1 MKKYITANASFLA
14 ATQLFVL
21 VNFAIAQ
28 PLYDM
33 LGQYAEYFTAAGSEP
48 IDIFILLFLLSF
60 LLPTLL
66 ILFEFLIKT
75 INEKL
80 YVGLHFFHIFL
91 FAGLGILPI
100 MKSFSANSGLMTV
113 LVSCLL
119 CFPISYLLFKSSL
132 LKAFFVYLIP
142 VPLIFCS
149 LFLFNPKISAIAF
162 DHSNI
167 AIDIKPGVTDTP
179 VLLLVFDEFPTLSLL
194 DKNFEIDRI
203 RYPNIT
209 ALADHSYWFRNA
221 SSVSDDTLKGAIPSI
236 LSGKYPYSLK
246 TLKKEH
252 DVKKYNFFRLFS
264 KSHSFNV
271 FETYSNF
278 SENHHPGSRRT
289 LTDRLRLYQSDIPIV
304 YAHLV
309 LPKEYAVFLPSI
321 AYDWKNF
328 KKTKKAQ
335 KGSFSIDK
343 LWDERNSIYDGF
355 VKRINNT
362 AKPQL
367 SFLHVLFP
375 HLPWSYVPSG
385 VSYSMDVKGLYGVPG
400 VGMDEM
406 WRGNFWTVN
415 QGYQRHLLQVGY
427 IDSLIGVLVQRLKET
442 EIYDKSLIII
452 TSDHGVSFT
461 PNASRRQ
468 LQKQNLPEIL
478 FIPLIVKT
486 PFQKEKVIDD
496 SNIESVDILPMIT
509 DLLNIEVPWK
519 MDGQSP
525 IGEKNES
532 RSSKICF
539 KQNRMKKDAAVK
551 IKEWNV
557 ADYQSYLKRKV
568 DMFGT
573 GKDDLLWKFGK
584 YKKLIGH
591 KVTDYT
597 IDYENRKTLK
607 AVLNKSPGIP
617 YFSIDLSTPS
627 PVPVTGI
634 LESAAH
640 ENFDKMYLAICINNT
655 IISVTKA
662 HTNSKK
668 GGSFLFFVSKKLFQ
682 PNSIFKLYTISEIN
696 TEISLHP
703 IFLG

>member
-1 MKKYITANASFLA
+1 MKKSITANASFLA
-14 ATQLFVL
+14 ATQLFVM

-28 PLYDM
+28 PLYDI
-33 LGQYAEYFTAAGSEP
+33 LGQYAEYFTATGSEK
-48 IDIFILLFLLSF
+48 IDIFILIIFLSF
-60 LLPTLL
+60 LLPALL
-66 ILFEFLIKT
+66 ILFELLIKT

-80 YVGLHFFHIFL
+80 YAGLHFFHIFL

-100 MKSFSANSGLMTV
+100 LKSLSANSGIMPV
-113 LVSCLL
+113 LVSCL
-119 CFPISYLLFKSSL
+119 FGIIISILLFKSSL

-162 DHSNI
+162 DRSKKE
-167 AIDIKPGVTDTP
+167 IDVKPGVTDTP
-179 VLLLVFDEFPTLSLL
+179 VVLVVFDELPTLSLL
-194 DKNFEIDRI
+194 DRNFEIDRI
-203 RYPNIT
+203 RYPNLA

-236 LSGKYPYSLK
+236 LCGKYPYSLK
-246 TLKKEH
+246 TFKREH
-252 DVKKYNFFRLFS
+252 DVKKYNLFRLLS
-264 KSHSFNV
+264 KSHRFNV

-278 SENHHPGSRRT
+278 SDNSHPGSRRS
-289 LTDRLRLYQSDIPIV
+289 LTARLRLYQSDIPII

-309 LPKEYAVFLPSI
+309 LPKDYAAFLPSI

-335 KGSFSIDK
+335 NSSVSFID
-343 LWDERNSIYDGF
+343 LTAERNAIYDSF
-355 VKRINNT
+355 VKGINNS
-362 AKPQL
+362 AKPQF
-367 SFLHVLFP
+367 SFLHILFP

-385 VSYSMDVKGLYGVPG
+385 EGYSMDVKGLYGVPG
-400 VGMDEM
+400 VSMDEM

-442 EIYDKSLIII
+442 GVYDKALIII

-468 LQKQNLPEIL
+468 LQKQNMPEIL
-478 FIPLIVKT
+478 FTPLIIKT
-486 PFQKEKVIDD
+486 PFQQKKIIDD
-496 SNIESVDILPMIT
+496 SNVESVDILPIIA

-525 IGEKNES
+525 IGRRNEN
-532 RSSKICF
+532 RTTKVCF
-539 KQNRMKKDAAVK
+539 KQNRMKKDSAIK
-551 IKEWNV
+551 IAEWNV
-557 ADYQSYLKRKV
+557 LDYQSYLERKV
-568 DMFGT
+568 DMFGA
-573 GKDDLLWKFGK
+573 GEDDRLWTFGK
-584 YKKLIGH
+584 YKKLIGR

-597 IDYENRKTLK
+597 VDYENRKALK
-607 AVLNKSPGIP
+607 AVLKKSPHLP
-617 YFSIDLSTPS
+617 YFPIDPSTPS

-634 LESAAH
+634 LESAAD

-655 IISVTKA
+655 IISVTKV

-668 GGSFLFFVSKKLFQ
+668 GGCFLFFVSQELHQ
-682 PNSIFKLYTISEIN
+682 PNSIYKLYTISEIN

-703 IFLG
+703 ILLG